1 MDLET
6 QQRWQQ
12 ELAAALAAG
21 EVPGL
26 PPPEE
31 VRQTH
36 LSRVFLGPERVYK
49 LKRPLRYSYLDYA
62 SPAARRR
69 CCLAELRL
77 NRRLAPRVYRDVLE
91 VALPG
96 PSPQRPSE
104 PLVVMERLPD
114 GRSLDRLLAA
124 GALEDRDLDQVGAR
138 LAAFHR
144 DLPPVLD
151 SDHGQLGHWLTAIDE
166 QAAALGAPRYGLD
179 ADQVGRLADELA
191 RLARSLE
198 PVLQQ
203 RMAAGRIVDGHGDLR
218 PEHVYLVPEP
228 MIIDCLEFSRRLRL
242 GDGAEELAFLT
253 MECRRQDGT
262 AAAEALEQAWRW
274 HSGDQPAPALMR
286 LYRAFRA
293 LLWAKLAAWHLDR
306 EPVDPGR
313 WQRRAAEYLGIV
325 AAELG

>member
-1 MDLET
+1 MDLQT

-12 ELAAALAAG
+12 ELAEALAAG
-21 EVPGL
+21 EIPGL
-26 PPPEE
+26 PPPQE

-49 LKRPLRYSYLDYA
+49 LKRPLRYSYLDYS

-69 CCLAELRL
+69 CCLAELHL
-77 NRRLAPRVYRDVLE
+77 NRRLARRVYREVLE
-91 VALPG
+91 VSLPG
-96 PSPQRPSE
+96 RSPRRPSE
-104 PLVVMERLPD
+104 HLVVMERLPD
-114 GRSLDRLLAA
+114 ARSLDRLLAA
-124 GALEDRDLDQVGAR
+124 GALGHRELEHIGAR

-151 SDHGQLGHWLTAIDE
+151 SDHGQLGHWLAAIAE
-166 QAAALGAPRYGLD
+166 QRGALAAPRYGMA
-179 ADQVGRLADELA
+179 ADLVERLTAELA

-198 PVLQQ
+198 PVLAQ

-228 MIIDCLEFSRRLRL
+228 VIIDCLEFSRRLRL

-253 MECRRQDGT
+253 MECRRQGGP
-262 AAAEALEQAWRW
+262 AAAQALEQAWQW
-274 HSGDQPAPALMR
+274 HAGERPDPALMR
-286 LYRAFRA
+286 FYRAFRA
-293 LLWAKLAAWHLDR
+293 LLWAKLALWHLDR
-306 EPVDPGR
+306 EAADPGH
-313 WQRRAAEYLGIV
+313 WQRRAGGYLDIV